1 MESSNLKNGYNDA
14 IVLLS
19 ESMYVG
25 DIDAYVKEL
34 EAFKESIE
42 NERLLSKKY
51 RVISPYSNFPVE
63 PTIQFYYSSESF
75 TESYFTHKDLKKIDY
90 FEIEKIYIKDP
101 EYYNWVG
108 HDYNWVCVE
117 GGAGYSERT
126 FNQTKF
132 NNMIQH
138 SSIVA
143 DFIKSN
149 QEIKLSLI
157 K

>member
-1 MESSNLKNGYNDA
+1 MKRMESSNLKNGYNDA

-63 PTIQFYYSSESF
+63 DSIEFYYSADKFNESNF
-75 TESYFTHKDLKKIDY
+75 EKRELKKISY
-90 FEIEKIYIKDP
+90 
-101 EYYNWVG
+101 
-108 HDYNWVCVE
+108 
-117 GGAGYSERT
+117 
-126 FNQTKF
+126 
-132 NNMIQH
+132 
-138 SSIVA
+138 
-143 DFIKSN
+143 
-149 QEIKLSLI
+149 KLVNLY
-157 K
+157 